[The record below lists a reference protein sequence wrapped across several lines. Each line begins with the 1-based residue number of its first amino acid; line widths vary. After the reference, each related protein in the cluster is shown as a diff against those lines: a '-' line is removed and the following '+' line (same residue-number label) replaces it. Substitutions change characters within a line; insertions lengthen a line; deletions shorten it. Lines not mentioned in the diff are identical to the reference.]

1 MALHYL
7 LRFLVHLSFPLYNGE
22 THKHTLMQMPQNRNA
37 QIGIDLKN
45 SGELNPD
52 LNDLR
57 IFCEG

>member
-1 MALHYL
+1 
-7 LRFLVHLSFPLYNGE
+7 
-22 THKHTLMQMPQNRNA
+22 MQMPQNRNA
-37 QIGIDLKN
+37 QIEIDLKN